1 MKRFIAIIVVLGT
14 AGFLGYRVWDAYEAK
29 QIADGKAS
37 GNGAGKKGGGQIVTV
52 GTAEAR
58 QGQVREEIQIT
69 GALRPK
75 EQVDVTAKVTGRVEN
90 VRVNIGDRVR
100 RGDLLAELEDLEIQ
114 QQVRRATAAQEVVRA
129 TLAQRRAEMANAE
142 ADLERSRQLME
153 GGLIPRQEYESK
165 QTSFR
170 VVQAQV
176 QLTQAQGEQAQAELN
191 ELRIR
196 FEQMKIVSPI
206 DGVIAERFVDV
217 GAVISPATPVVR
229 VVNLSTLITRA
240 NVPEREVSKLRLGNR
255 ALVVVDAFGDTTF
268 EGKVS
273 RISPVMD
280 AATRSALVE
289 VEIPNRD
296 SNLRA
301 EMFARVTL
309 DLATLRPALLV
320 PREALVYRGQQ
331 AGVYVLSGRRPM
343 FREIE
348 PGITQGNEVEVLA
361 NLAPGTTVVARGAAM
376 ITEGATIQ
384 VAGEAP
390 RGRPGGDPAAGR
402 ERPVTGKKGPG
413 PSSNNAQRPLQAVRT
428 AAESAASTEAPMN
441 PRSETTR

>member
-1 MKRFIAIIVVLGT
+1 MKRFIAILIVLGVT
-14 AGFLGYRVWDAYEAK
+14 GFLGYRVWDAYEAK
-29 QIADGKAS
+29 KLADGKA
-37 GNGAGKKGGGQIVTV
+37 GGKGAAKKGGGQVITV
-52 GTAEAR
+52 ATAEAR

-90 VRVNIGDRVR
+90 VHVNIGDRVR

-129 TLAQRRAEMANAE
+129 TLAQRRAELANAE

-229 VVNLSTLITRA
+229 VVNLSTLVTRA

-255 ALVVVDAFGDTTF
+255 ALVVVDAFGGTTF

-296 SNLRA
+296 GNLRA

-320 PREALVYRGQQ
+320 PREALVYRGPQ
-331 AGVYVLSGRRPM
+331 AGVYVLSGRRAM
-343 FREIE
+343 FREVE
-348 PGITQGNEVEVLA
+348 TGITQGNEVEVLA

-376 ITEGATIQ
+376 VTEGATIQ
-384 VAGEAP
+384 VAGETP
-390 RGRPGGDPAAGR
+390 RGRPDEEPAPGK

-413 PSSNNAQRPLQAVRT
+413 PSSDNSRPPLQAVSA
-428 AAESAASTEAPMN
+428 AAESAASQEAPTN

>member
-1 MKRFIAIIVVLGT
+1 MKRIIVILAVLGM

-29 QIADGKAS
+29 KIADGKAS
-37 GNGAGKKGGGQIVTV
+37 GKGAAKKGGGQIVTV
-52 GTAEAR
+52 GTAEVR

-75 EQVDVTAKVTGRVEN
+75 ELVDVTSKVTGRVEN

-129 TLAQRRAEMANAE
+129 TLAQRRAELANAQ

-191 ELRIR
+191 ELKIR
-196 FEQMKIVSPI
+196 LEQMKIVSPI
-206 DGVIAERFVDV
+206 DGIVAERFVDI

-229 VVNLSTLITRA
+229 VVNLSTLVTRA

-255 ALVVVDAFGDTTF
+255 ALVVVDAFGDQVF

-296 SNLRA
+296 GNLRA

-309 DLATLRPALLV
+309 DLATVRPALLV
-320 PREALVYRGQQ
+320 PRESLVYRGQQ

-348 PGITQGNEVEVLA
+348 PGVTQGGEVEVLS
-361 NLAPGTTVVARGAAM
+361 NIAPGTTIVARGAAM
-376 ITEGATIQ
+376 VTDGVAVQ

-390 RGRPGGDPAAGR
+390 RGGQGEGEAPGKQ
-402 ERPVTGKKGPG
+402 RPVTGKKGPG
-413 PSSNNAQRPLQAVRT
+413 PSSDNSRQPLQAVRT
-428 AAESAASTEAPMN
+428 AAEAAASSEPPTN
-441 PRSETTR
+441 PRSEATR

>member
-1 MKRFIAIIVVLGT
+1 MKRFIVIIVVLGM
-14 AGFLGYRVWDAYEAK
+14 AGFVGYRAWDAYEAK
-29 QIADGKAS
+29 QEADGKGKGKGAAKK
-37 GNGAGKKGGGQIVTV
+37 GAGQVVSV
-52 GTAEAR
+52 GVAEAR

-114 QQVRRATAAQEVVRA
+114 QQVRRATASQEVVRA
-129 TLAQRRAEMANAE
+129 TLQQRRAELANAQ

-206 DGVIAERFVDV
+206 DGLIAERFVDI
-217 GAVISPATPVVR
+217 GAVISPATPLVR

-255 ALVVVDAFGDTTF
+255 AQVVVDAFGDTLY

-280 AATRSALVE
+280 AATRTALVE

-296 SNLRA
+296 GNLRA

-309 DLATLRPALLV
+309 DLATLRPAVLI
-320 PREALVYRGQQ
+320 PRESLIYRGQQ
-331 AGVYVLSGRRPM
+331 AGVYLLSGRRPM

-348 PGITQGNEVEVLA
+348 PGINQGNEVEVLA
-361 NLAPGTTVVARGAAM
+361 NLAPGTQIISRGAAM
-376 ITEGATIQ
+376 VNEGVSVQI
-384 VAGEAP
+384 AGEEP
-390 RGRPGGDPAAGR
+390 RRDESQPASAKKG
-402 ERPVTGKKGPG
+402 KGPG
-413 PSSNNAQRPLQAVRT
+413 PSSKNQQQPLRADRQPP
-428 AAESAASTEAPMN
+428 ESVASNEASIA
-441 PRSETTR
+441 PRSEPSR

>member
-1 MKRFIAIIVVLGT
+1 VKRIVVIIVVIGL
-14 AGFLGYRVWDAYEAK
+14 AGFLGYRVWDAYQAK
-29 QIADGKAS
+29 QVADGKMK
-37 GNGAGKKGGGQIVTV
+37 GKGGAGKKGGGAGRVVTV
-52 GTAEAR
+52 GTAQVR
-58 QGQVREEIQIT
+58 QGQVREEIMIT
-69 GALRPK
+69 GSLRPK
-75 EQVDVTAKVTGRVEN
+75 EQVDVTAKVTGRVEV
-90 VRVNIGDRVR
+90 VRVNVGDRVR
-100 RGDLLAELEDLEIQ
+100 RGDLLAELEDLEVQ

-129 TLAQRRAEMANAE
+129 TLEQRRAEMANAQ

-176 QLTQAQGEQAQAELN
+176 QLTQAMGEQAQAELN

-196 FEQMKIVSPI
+196 LEQMKITSPI
-206 DGVIAERFVDV
+206 DGIVADRIVDP
-217 GAVISPATPVVR
+217 GAVISPSTPVVR

-255 ALVVVDAFGDTTF
+255 AQVVVDAFGDETF
-268 EGKVS
+268 EGKVT

-296 SNLRA
+296 GNLRA
-301 EMFARVTL
+301 EMFARVKL
-309 DLATLRPALLV
+309 DLASVRPALLI

-331 AGVYVLSGRRPM
+331 AGVYVLSGNRPT

-348 PGITQGNEVEVLA
+348 PGLSQGNDVEVLA
-361 NLAPGTTVVARGAAM
+361 NLELGTTIISRGAAM
-376 ITEGATIQ
+376 VSDGITVQFADE
-384 VAGEAP
+384 
-390 RGRPGGDPAAGR
+390 D
-402 ERPVTGKKGPG
+402 RPVTAQPG
-413 PSSNNAQRPLQAVRT
+413 PNSTNKKQPLRADSTTPDAVAANQARNQ
-428 AAESAASTEAPMN
+428 E
-441 PRSETTR
+441 